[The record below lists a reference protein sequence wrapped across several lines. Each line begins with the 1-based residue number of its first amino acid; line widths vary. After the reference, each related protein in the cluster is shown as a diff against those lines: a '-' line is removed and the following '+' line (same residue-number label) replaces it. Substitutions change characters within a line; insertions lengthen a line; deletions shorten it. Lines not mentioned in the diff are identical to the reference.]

1 MEFNIQKIK
10 KTAYNYNYIGENN
23 LKNIYNQ
30 WDLFLNLSLSEG
42 NSHYAFTINYP
53 NEEIHKLY
61 NYEPV
66 LKNILNIHPISKN
79 EEITD
84 RLDQAKI
91 ENLQVKDLSFYIP
104 YMEAFVKW
112 TPIIIE

>member
-79 EEITD
+79 EEIINPIYNKKYND
-84 RLDQAKI
+84 FD
-91 ENLQVKDLSFYIP
+91 DLRTCYKTESSL
-104 YMEAFVKW
+104 
-112 TPIIIE
+112 